1 MTQELT
7 EDQIIEAATNK
18 QMGIEAGV
26 TLEEPVIETIETT
39 QETTEETQP
48 DEAPEPSIN
57 DIIKELREDNAR
69 LRKTVDK
76 TNGTYGNELQKLR
89 TQLDTFSKS
98 KPSQI
103 KLDGL
108 NIDNPA
114 FAKIKEDYPEL
125 GQAIVDGMRQALTI
139 EDLQQEEEK
148 EATTKVED
156 SEEPAKTF
164 DPFNVELAMRELR
177 KDHPDF
183 ETVARFS
190 VKQIAPGLNKVEWKD
205 KNFGEFVE
213 ALEDD
218 ERNVVMHGE
227 SPQEILK
234 ISEIISKY
242 KQHSETSQTQKES
255 PVVDTTIKPDLRKAV
270 LPTGKAPAS
279 TALTEDEIIKAAINR
294 EMKRYAGLT

>member
-18 QMGIEAGV
+18 QIGIEAGV
-26 TLEEPVIETIETT
+26 TFEEPVIGTTDTT
-39 QETTEETQP
+39 QETTEEQQP
-48 DEAPEPSIN
+48 DEEPAPSID

-69 LRKTVDK
+69 LRRTVDK

-89 TQLDTFSKS
+89 MQLDTFSKS
-98 KPSQI
+98 KQSQI

-125 GQAIVDGMRQALTI
+125 GQAIVDGMRQALTV
-139 EDLQQEEEK
+139 EDLQQEEQQ
-148 EATTKVED
+148 EAITEV
-156 SEEPAKTF
+156 SEESKKTF

-177 KDHPDF
+177 KDHPDY
-183 ETVARFS
+183 ENVARFS
-190 VKQIAPGLNKVEWKD
+190 IKQIAPGLNKIEWKD

-213 ALEDD
+213 ALDD
-218 ERNVVMHGE
+218 DDRNVVMHGE
-227 SPQEILK
+227 SPQEILR

-242 KQHSETSQTQKES
+242 KQHSTKKEA

-279 TALTEDEIIKAAINR
+279 TALTEDEIIKAAMHR

>member
-26 TLEEPVIETIETT
+26 TLEEPVIETTETT
-39 QETTEETQP
+39 QETTEEQQP
-48 DEAPEPSIN
+48 DEAPEASIN

-89 TQLDTFSKS
+89 SQLDTFSKS

-139 EDLQQEEEK
+139 EDLQQE
-148 EATTKVED
+148 ASTKVED

-183 ETVARFS
+183 ETVAKFS
-190 VKQIAPGLNKVEWKD
+190 IKQIAPGLNKVEWKD

-218 ERNVVMHGE
+218 DRNVVMHGE
-227 SPQEILK
+227 SPQEILR
-234 ISEIISKY
+234 IRSEE
-242 KQHSETSQTQKES
+242 HTSELQS
-255 PVVDTTIKPDLRKAV
+255 R
-270 LPTGKAPAS
+270 
-279 TALTEDEIIKAAINR
+279 
-294 EMKRYAGLT
+294 